1 MEQSTIDM
9 ARRILQAQPFSQ
21 LLGTRLNRFEPGRAE
36 LELELDERLLQQHGF
51 AHGGVV
57 SYLAD
62 NALTFAGG
70 SVLGDSLTSEFK
82 VHYLRPAR
90 GRRLIARAE
99 VVSSG
104 RRQAVCQCAVYAC
117 DDEGERQ
124 VALAVGTIL
133 PVAGA
138 RRDGKD

>member
-1 MEQSTIDM
+1 MEQPTIEL
-9 ARRILQAQPFSQ
+9 ARGILQAQPFSQ
-21 LLGTRLNRFEPGRAE
+21 LLGTRLNLFEPGRAE
-36 LELELDERLLQQHGF
+36 LELDLNERLLQQHGF

-70 SVLGDSLTSEFK
+70 SVLGDSLTSEYK

-90 GRRLIARAE
+90 GKRLIARAE
-99 VVSSG
+99 VVRSG
-104 RRQAVCQCAVYAC
+104 RRQAVCQCAVYAV
-117 DDEGERQ
+117 DDDGERQ

-133 PVAGA
+133 PVNGG
-138 RRDGKD
+138 RSDGDD